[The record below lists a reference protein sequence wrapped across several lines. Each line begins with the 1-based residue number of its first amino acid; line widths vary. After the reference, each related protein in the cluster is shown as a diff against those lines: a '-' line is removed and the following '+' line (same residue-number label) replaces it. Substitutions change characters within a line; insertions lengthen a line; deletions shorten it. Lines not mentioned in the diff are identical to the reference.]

1 MAKAATGILNQQL
14 DSYENTRIKLND
26 SVDTAEE
33 VGRLCK
39 LVGATGS
46 SPREMIT
53 ELGVT
58 LRAGQQVALGQCR
71 SGRSWRCR

>member
-39 LVGATGS
+39 ACGGDGLKS
-46 SPREMIT
+46 QRDDH
-53 ELGVT
+53 
-58 LRAGQQVALGQCR
+58 
-71 SGRSWRCR
+71 